1 MKTLLVAGA
10 LVAFA
15 GSALAGDEPFPRRFK
30 PDQFP
35 QVVELIEAG
44 MQAGGEFE
52 AKPEVQ
58 EQVRTLLTQ
67 IGNLLEGNERLAD
80 LDALEKDAIEKRR
93 GLING
98 LLSGKEGRHVAD
110 TDARDKKPRS
120 RHDMLEKR
128 TTDRTTAVDSVY

>member
-1 MKTLLVAGA
+1 MKMLVIAGA

-15 GSALAGDEPFPRRFK
+15 GSALAGDDPFPRRFK

-44 MQAGGEFE
+44 MQPGGDFE

-58 EQVRTLLTQ
+58 EQVRMLLKQ
-67 IGNLLEGNERLAD
+67 IGHLLEHNERLAD
-80 LDALEKDAIEKRR
+80 LDAVEKAAIEKNR

-98 LLSGKEGRHVAD
+98 LLASGEKHVVGEKVPAKKGR
-110 TDARDKKPRS
+110 KPT
-120 RHDMLEKR
+120 DML
-128 TTDRTTAVDSVY
+128 DSRSATIVNDY

>member
-1 MKTLLVAGA
+1 MKTLVVAGA
-10 LVAFA
+10 LLAFA
-15 GSALAGDEPFPRRFK
+15 GSALAGDDPFPRRFK

-44 MQAGGEFE
+44 MQPGGDFA

-98 LLSGKEGRHVAD
+98 LLAGEHVAGKD
-110 TDARDKKPRS
+110 PRDKKHRTA
-120 RHDMLEKR
+120 HDMLEKR
-128 TTDRTTAVDSVY
+128 TVDRTTAVDSVY